1 MKIYVEINGEK
12 HYINESVVK
21 KNALREGMITPF
33 TGLKIKK
40 EGNAEVVTTAVNETK
55 TSLPTAIDDSEGSTD
70 VVGLTPES
78 ATVSDESSAD
88 AKKPSKALPKSEDT
102 ENTIPISEETDYQE
116 NSTTEVNESVTKKKT
131 PRKSKLDPYLPLMKE
146 LLEKYPDIA
155 DVRVYEK
162 LCESGFGGGKTIV
175 TDRLRQIRRRKTA
188 PPG

>member
-1 MKIYVEINGEK
+1 
-12 HYINESVVK
+12 
-21 KNALREGMITPF
+21 
-33 TGLKIKK
+33 
-40 EGNAEVVTTAVNETK
+40 
-55 TSLPTAIDDSEGSTD
+55 
-70 VVGLTPES
+70 
-78 ATVSDESSAD
+78 
-88 AKKPSKALPKSEDT
+88 
-102 ENTIPISEETDYQE
+102 
-116 NSTTEVNESVTKKKT
+116 VNESVTKKKT